1 MSKQLELFPRPK
13 RQRIPARKRAE
24 RVATFSRGVVAAYR
38 PIMYRDNDQGW
49 QRCI

>member
-13 RQRIPARKRAE
+13 RQRTAARKRAE
-24 RVATFSRGVVAAYR
+24 RVATFSKGVAVAYR
-38 PIMYRDNDQGW
+38 PIMYRDKEQGW